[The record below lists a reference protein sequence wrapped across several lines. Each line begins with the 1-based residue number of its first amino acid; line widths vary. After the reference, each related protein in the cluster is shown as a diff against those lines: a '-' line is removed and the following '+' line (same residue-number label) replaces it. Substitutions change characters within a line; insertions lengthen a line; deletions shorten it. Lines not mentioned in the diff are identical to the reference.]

1 MPRHFDQLGSV
12 QITKHRNMVLS
23 RCDNGGFT
31 IAQQLVT
38 DEDGKV
44 TKVFMKGAIF
54 VDGVESLRSVNNL
67 LRRVLKSV
75 EEQEA
80 TDWDDVVGPDA
91 DVEL

>member
-1 MPRHFDQLGSV
+1 MPKHFDQLGSV
-12 QITKHRNMVLS
+12 KITKHRNMVIS

-54 VDGVESLRSVNNL
+54 IDGVESMRAVERL
-67 LRRVLKSV
+67 LARVLKSI

-80 TDWDDVVGPDA
+80 TDWDDVVGPDE